1 VKVLLPRSKK
11 NLEFDSKGEYDKRQW
26 TEIARESGPAA
37 RTGDLVQITKVD
49 IEDDKIV
56 LQINGGFKGG
66 RKWYQGVQI
75 GMGGNTAPVS
85 TNNDSNA
92 PGGTSIAILFHKPL
106 EPIKAQEIKK
116 MLAPVLDFEKRSA
129 TQTYS
134 ESLPPETLTA
144 YASANLSAERS
155 ILPLAGPD
163 FTVSVLRQ
171 ATVFGLSRRMRFD
184 LVINLMTL
192 NAVQKNKIFIMGG
205 GQQWRPIIHVAD
217 TARGFICILEADPAL
232 VNGEVFNV
240 GDTNLQVHSLANI
253 VRENLPFPVEMEVI
267 PDDPDKRTYNVSFDK
282 INRVLG
288 FKTKLSPADGVREIY
303 EALKLGRT
311 GPYPNTYTVKWYKQ
325 ILDAHALIN
334 RVMLNGRLI

>member
-1 VKVLLPRSKK
+1 MKTILVTGAGGYIGSTLCSLLLEARYRVIGYDRYFFGLDLIDDLAAHPEFKAVKADVRDIEARD
-11 NLEFDSKGEYDKRQW
+11 LEGVYGVCDLAALSSDPSCDLNPALTAEINHKGRLRVAEK
-26 TEIARESGPAA
+26 AREAGVKRYVLASSCSIYGQADA
-37 RTGDLVQITKVD
+37 THLV
-49 IEDDKIV
+49 E
-56 LQINGGFKGG
+56 
-66 RKWYQGVQI
+66 
-75 GMGGNTAPVS
+75 
-85 TNNDSNA
+85 
-92 PGGTSIAILFHKPL
+92 TSEPKP
-106 EPIKAQEIKK
+106 
-116 MLAPVLDFEKRSA
+116 
-129 TQTYS
+129 
-134 ESLPPETLTA
+134 LTA